1 MTKNTTPTPLFVAGT
16 WATSADVIDV
26 RSPGDGDLVG
36 QTYEATREM
45 VEAAIEKGIAVQ
57 ETLRLQAPYERSAI
71 LRRVSILIT
80 ERGELLA
87 SLLSAENGKPV
98 RDARTE
104 IERSALTFRV
114 AAEEAERIGGE
125 VLDLGI
131 NKASRGRLGLTRRF
145 PAGLVAGITPF
156 NLPVSLSSHKLAP
169 AMAVG
174 CPIVLK
180 IPSNAP
186 LAMLEVAKIIEE
198 SGAPAG
204 SVSIMAMS
212 IAVGDQ
218 LVTDERFKVL
228 SFTGSPRVGWS
239 MKARAGKKRTL
250 LELGGNAGA
259 LVDEGADLEWAATR
273 CAAGSF
279 KYAGQTCISVQRIY
293 VHANVYEEFLTFFV
307 AATQKLRLG
316 DPSSE
321 DTDVGPMI
329 DETSARR
336 VRTLINDATSQGG
349 RILVGGLGKDNY
361 IPPTILVD
369 VPASSAVCRE
379 EAFGPV
385 AVVQKVDDF
394 ASGLAELNDSTF
406 GLQAGVF
413 TTDVAK
419 AFDAFNSL
427 EVGGVIIND
436 SPTYRVDHMPY
447 GGVKDSGLGR
457 EGVRYAMDE
466 MSEIRLLVFA
476 QLG

>member
-1 MTKNTTPTPLFVAGT
+1 MTATPTQLFVAGKWMT
-16 WATSADVIDV
+16 STEVLDVWA
-26 RSPGDGDLVG
+26 PGDDHLVG
-36 QTYEATREM
+36 QTYEATPSM
-45 VEAAIEKGIAVQ
+45 VNLAIEAGLKSQA
-57 ETLRLQAPYERSAI
+57 TLNAQAPYERSAI
-71 LRRVSILIT
+71 LRRVSSLMT
-80 ERGELLA
+80 ERAEVLA
-87 SLLSAENGKPV
+87 RLLSAEAGKPV

-114 AAEEAERIGGE
+114 AAEETERIGGE

-131 NKASRGRLGLTRRF
+131 NKASRGRFGLTRRF

-156 NLPVSLSSHKLAP
+156 NLPVSLSAHKLAP

-186 LAMLEVAKIIEE
+186 LAMLQVATIIEE
-198 SGAPAG
+198 AGAPAG

-212 IAVGDQ
+212 IQVGDQ
-218 LVTDERFKVL
+218 LVTDERVKVL
-228 SFTGSPRVGWS
+228 SFTGSPAVGWS
-239 MKARAGKKRTL
+239 MKERAGKKRVL

-259 LVDEGADLEWAATR
+259 LVDAGVDLDWAATR
-273 CAAGSF
+273 CAVGAF

-293 VHANVYEEFLTFFV
+293 VHAQVYDDFLDKFV
-307 AATQKLRLG
+307 AAADKMVVG
-316 DPSSE
+316 DPASE
-321 DTDVGPMI
+321 DTDIGPVI
-329 DETSARR
+329 DERSAQR
-336 VRTLINDATSQGG
+336 VRSIISAALEDGATL
-349 RILVGGLGKDNY
+349 VCGGLGEGTF
-361 IPPTILVD
+361 IPPTILTD
-369 VPASSAVCRE
+369 VARTSAVCRD

-385 AVVQKVDDF
+385 AVIEKVEDF
-394 ASGLAELNDSTF
+394 ECGLAAINDSHF

-413 TTDVAK
+413 TNDVVK
-419 AFDAFNSL
+419 AFDAFQTL

-466 MSEIRLLVFA
+466 MTEIRLLVFVRPS
-476 QLG
+476 